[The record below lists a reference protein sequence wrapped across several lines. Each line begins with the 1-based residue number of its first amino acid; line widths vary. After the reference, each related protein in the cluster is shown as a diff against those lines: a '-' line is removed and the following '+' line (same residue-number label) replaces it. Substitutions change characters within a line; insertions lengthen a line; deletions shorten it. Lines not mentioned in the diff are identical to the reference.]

1 MRKITITCA
10 VWVTALLASG
20 SALAQ
25 WSPVDSGTTTL
36 LRGVYLLDSGVG
48 YAVGDGGTI
57 LKSADS
63 GLTWS
68 ALTSGTTSTLYD
80 VHFFDDSTGVT
91 VGDGGLILRTT
102 DGGANWQT
110 ITSGVRDALRSV
122 SFSGDNGI
130 IAGGSLDILY
140 SSDAGASWQVAQK
153 NLFATGFFGAHMLS
167 PAVGFLTG
175 QNAIFQGIFGSTI
188 DGGAHWTFHT
198 FYFNGNEANADDVFF
213 FDGATGVTSGV
224 LFDGTGAIAR
234 TTDVGTTWNSTIFGH
249 ALQGIDFP
257 KPESGFAVGFFGT
270 IIASNDLGLTWA
282 AQESG
287 TTFDLL
293 DVRFASDGLT
303 GLAVGAN
310 GTILRTTNGG
320 GQGDGLQLLEA
331 VSRKGHFDVD
341 LPLTGAPGIEC
352 RSGGN
357 AGSYV
362 LALTFNNQLTA
373 VDGMATSCGTITSS
387 TINQSDTTQ
396 LLVSLAGVTC
406 NAGNLS
412 LIVTG
417 VHDDGGNVL
426 PSATVTMSLLLGDV
440 NGDGIVDSADVR
452 QTKRDRGKHT
462 DVSNF
467 REDMNTNDRIDG
479 VDFSIVKA
487 QVGTMLPPFGTPSM
501 FVVDKSDNSVIKAN
515 LDGTDATDLGNIGG
529 FLNNPTAIA
538 INASAGKMYVCNV
551 SGNSVTMSNLDGSSP
566 VNLTLDGMLDGP
578 VGIALDVPGNMM
590 YVSLYFGPNVV
601 VRANLD
607 GSGAVGLG
615 GFNGL
620 VSGLLAQGMDIDV
633 AGGKM
638 DIAVNS
644 GPEGQVGRIVQADLP
659 DGANPVALDFG
670 GMLNSDIPFDV
681 KVDVAGNKMYVLDF
695 RVGDLYRA
703 DLNGNG
709 AVLLGFPGGPFADY
723 LALDVV
729 GSKMYISALNKLTQA
744 DLPDGANPMTL
755 GIDSLGTPAGV
766 AIYRP

>member
-10 VWVTALLASG
+10 VWVAALLASG

-80 VHFFDDSTGVT
+80 VHFFDDSTGVA

-130 IAGGSLDILY
+130 IGGGSLDILY

-167 PAVGFLTG
+167 PTVGFLTG
-175 QNAIFQGIFGSTI
+175 QNAIFQAIFGSTV

-198 FYFNGNEANADDVFF
+198 FYFNGNEGNADDVLF

-234 TTDVGTTWNSTIFGH
+234 TTDVGTTWSSTIFGH

-287 TTFDLL
+287 TPFDLL

-320 GQGDGLQLLEA
+320 GQGDGLQLLGA
-331 VSRKGHFDVD
+331 ASRKGHFDID
-341 LPLTGAPGIEC
+341 LPLTGEPGIEC
-352 RSGGN
+352 RSGG
-357 AGSYV
+357 ADGSYAV
-362 LALTFNNQLTA
+362 VFAFNNQLTSIDSA
-373 VDGMATSCGTITSS
+373 ATSCGTVSS
-387 TINQSDTTQ
+387 SVINPKDQTQ
-396 LLVSLAGVTC
+396 LLVSLTGVTC
-406 NAGNLS
+406 NAEDLTVT
-412 LIVTG
+412 VTG
-417 VHDDGGNVL
+417 AHDDAAGVL
-426 PSATVTMSLLLGDV
+426 PSASVTMTLLLGDV
-440 NGDGIVDSADVR
+440 TGDGMLNSTDTR
-452 QTKRDRGKHT
+452 QTKQDVRERT
-462 DVSNF
+462 DATNF
-467 REDMNTNDRIDG
+467 REDINANGSIDREDLA
-479 VDFSIVKA
+479 IVKA
-487 QVGTMLPPFGTPSM
+487 EV
-501 FVVDKSDNSVIKAN
+501 
-515 LDGTDATDLGNIGG
+515 
-529 FLNNPTAIA
+529 
-538 INASAGKMYVCNV
+538 NAS
-551 SGNSVTMSNLDGSSP
+551 
-566 VNLTLDGMLDGP
+566 
-578 VGIALDVPGNMM
+578 
-590 YVSLYFGPNVV
+590 
-601 VRANLD
+601 R
-607 GSGAVGLG
+607 
-615 GFNGL
+615 
-620 VSGLLAQGMDIDV
+620 
-633 AGGKM
+633 
-638 DIAVNS
+638 
-644 GPEGQVGRIVQADLP
+644 
-659 DGANPVALDFG
+659 
-670 GMLNSDIPFDV
+670 
-681 KVDVAGNKMYVLDF
+681 
-695 RVGDLYRA
+695 
-703 DLNGNG
+703 
-709 AVLLGFPGGPFADY
+709 
-723 LALDVV
+723 
-729 GSKMYISALNKLTQA
+729 
-744 DLPDGANPMTL
+744 
-755 GIDSLGTPAGV
+755 
-766 AIYRP
+766 